1 MIDNATEASDRRN
14 LSHLRRVIRDEHV
27 PKALVST
34 DAEKRRLKGSDGFAG
49 LERSQDVFILLCRKS
64 VLAYDLITDLLSE
77 LNPCDGLASD
87 QMLQTISVPLSPP
100 SSEQEAG
107 LWSEEYWPTIYK
119 RSNPHGPQ
127 HNEIEQAAK
136 QIRAKV
142 WSHMDLA
149 GRIGQASADHGCGE
163 SFGAVVVDR
172 SGPAAPIVVAAA
184 GDARWTGQGT
194 RDKSLNGGNAMAH
207 AVMRVI
213 GMIAKK
219 RRACSAD
226 AQALESDKDNEEW
239 FAEACLT
246 SLERQVY
253 SASSIAPGGYLC
265 VDMELYVTHEP
276 CVMCCMALL
285 HSRFR
290 KVVFKEQMPNTG
302 GLVAE
307 ELFQGRERLSTWGL
321 FWRPS
326 LNWKFLAWQWSRDGD
341 DESSIESD
349 SLHV

>member
-1 MIDNATEASDRRN
+1 M
-14 LSHLRRVIRDEHV
+14 
-27 PKALVST
+27 K
-34 DAEKRRLKGSDGFAG
+34 DGGEFAG
-49 LERSQDVFILLCRKS
+49 LERSQEVFILLCRQS
-64 VLAYDLITDLLSE
+64 VRAYDLVTDLLSD
-77 LNPCDGLASD
+77 LNLCDGLASD
-87 QMLQTISVPLSPP
+87 QMLQTVSVPLSPP
-100 SSEQEAG
+100 SSEREAG
-107 LWSEEYWPTIYK
+107 RWSEEYWPTIYK

-136 QIRAKV
+136 QIRAQV
-142 WSHMDLA
+142 WEYMDLA

-172 SGPAAPIVVAAA
+172 SGPAAPIVIAAA
-184 GDARWTGQGT
+184 GDARWTGHGT

-219 RRACSAD
+219 RRACSAY
-226 AQALESDKDNEEW
+226 AQGLELDKDNEKH

-246 SLERQVY
+246 LLERQIY

-290 KVVFKEQMPNTG
+290 KVVFKEQMPSTG

-307 ELFQGRERLSTWGL
+307 EVFQGRERLSTWGL

-349 SLHV
+349 TVHV

>member
-14 LSHLRRVIRDEHV
+14 LSHLRRVIRQEHV
-27 PKALVST
+27 PKALVSSN
-34 DAEKRRLKGSDGFAG
+34 AEKVRLKGGDGSTG
-49 LERSQDVFILLCRKS
+49 LERSHEVFILLCRKS
-64 VLAYDLITDLLSE
+64 IVAYDLITDLLSDWN
-77 LNPCDGLASD
+77 LCDGSEPD
-87 QMLQTISVPLSPP
+87 QMLRTISVPLSPP

-107 LWSEEYWPTIYK
+107 RWSEEHWPTIYK

-136 QIRAKV
+136 QIHAKV
-142 WSHMDLA
+142 WRYMDLA
-149 GRIGQASADHGCGE
+149 GRIGRASADYGCGE

-184 GDARWTGQGT
+184 GDARWTGHGT
-194 RDKSLNGGNAMAH
+194 RDKSLSGGNTMAH

-219 RRACSAD
+219 RTACSVD
-226 AQALESDKDNEEW
+226 AQALEADEDHEER

-253 SASSIAPGGYLC
+253 SASSVAPGGYLC

-290 KVVFKEQMPNTG
+290 RVVFKEQMPNTG

-307 ELFQGRERLSTWGL
+307 EVFQGRERLSNWGL

-326 LNWKFLAWQWSRDGD
+326 LNWKFLAWQWSQAGD
-341 DESSIESD
+341 DETSIESD
-349 SLHV
+349 RIHV

>member
-1 MIDNATEASDRRN
+1 M
-14 LSHLRRVIRDEHV
+14 
-27 PKALVST
+27 PKVLVSNDT
-34 DAEKRRLKGSDGFAG
+34 EKRCLKDGDGVVG
-49 LERSQDVFILLCRKS
+49 LERSQEVFILLCRKS
-64 VLAYDLITDLLSE
+64 VLTHDLITDLLSG
-77 LNPCDGLASD
+77 LNLCDGLASD

-100 SSEQEAG
+100 SSKQEAG
-107 LWSEEYWPTIYK
+107 RWSEEYWPSIYK

-136 QIRAKV
+136 QIRAEA
-142 WSHMDLA
+142 WEYMDLA
-149 GRIGQASADHGCGE
+149 GRIGRASADHGCGE

-184 GDARWTGQGT
+184 GDARWTGHGA
-194 RDKSLNGGNAMAH
+194 RDKSLCGGNTMAH

-226 AQALESDKDNEEW
+226 AQALGSDKDNEEH
-239 FAEACLT
+239 FTEACLT
-246 SLERQVY
+246 SLEQRVY

-290 KVVFKEQMPNTG
+290 RVVFKQQMPNTG

-307 ELFQGRERLSTWGL
+307 ELFQGRKRLSTWGL

-341 DESSIESD
+341 DESSIQSD
-349 SLHV
+349 TIHA